1 MASTDPSSTL
11 MSWRCLAWLKGL
23 HADTT
28 AERRLWILK
37 GSMLLLVLFSVLFA
51 GLYQPEY
58 DHRIHLAAAA
68 IYLLLFGVL
77 QVGASYVLV
86 AHLSFLVS
94 IGHIVAVAVATGG
107 INSTAM
113 VWMTVVIL
121 PAILLLNR
129 RAAVIWGGF
138 SLGVNLLMLDLTQR
152 GVVGSLTLMNNE
164 VLTWALLHKTLVV
177 CLAMGVVSLA
187 DNLRRQQSIEID
199 QSNQALEQTHT
210 ALRQAQA
217 HKEEFM
223 AAVGHELRTPMNA
236 ILGLNGLLRAE
247 LAERPEDAEVV
258 DHIRR
263 STEQLLQVVNDILD
277 FSQLQVGRLAL
288 HETTFPLV
296 EAVKDLLEQVR
307 PKAEAKSL
315 SLTLAL
321 KVDGIEGWWV
331 RGDRQRLEQ
340 VLRHLL
346 DNAIKFTQQGGI
358 ELRLGR
364 SDGQLRFEVE
374 DTGIGIPLDRQQ
386 QVFDRFE
393 FADLQTNRQYGGTGL
408 GLSIC
413 ERLISLQGGQI
424 GVLSEQGTGT
434 TFWFELP
441 WLPLALSPS
450 TGDAEEV
457 PCALDQSF
465 RLLLV
470 DDSPVNLMVVRL
482 MLNKLFSGVQIT
494 EAQSGAQ
501 ALELLKTQPFDL
513 VLMDMMM
520 PELDGMQATRILR
533 HDFPPPLCDLP
544 VLGLTAST
552 NPVDRE
558 SCLAAGMNEVL
569 HKPLD
574 KARLT
579 AVVCQTLALA
589 KGPGA

>member
-1 MASTDPSSTL
+1 
-11 MSWRCLAWLKGL
+11 MSLKDRSAFLIPRYFSPWIKGL
-23 HADTT
+23 QADTS

-37 GSMLLLVLFSVLFA
+37 GSVLLLVVCSLVFA
-51 GLYQPEY
+51 SLYQPEY
-58 DHRIHLAAAA
+58 DHRIHLGAAAM
-68 IYLLLFGVL
+68 YLLLFGVL
-77 QVGASYVLV
+77 HMGVSFVV
-86 AHLSFLVS
+86 VTHLSFLVS
-94 IGHIVAVAVATGG
+94 ICHIVAVAVSTGG
-107 INSTAM
+107 INSTVM
-113 VWMTVVIL
+113 VWMTVVSL
-121 PAILLLNR
+121 PAILLLKR
-129 RAAVIWGGF
+129 RVAVIWGGL

-152 GVVGSLTLMNNE
+152 GLVSSLTLMSDD
-164 VLTWALLHKTLVV
+164 VLVWSLVHKSLVV

-187 DNLRRQQSIEID
+187 DNLRQQQTIEID
-199 QSNQALEQTHT
+199 QSNQALEQTHA
-210 ALRQAQA
+210 ALKQAQA

-223 AAVGHELRTPMNA
+223 ASVGHELRTPMNA

-247 LAERPEDAEVV
+247 LAARPEDAEVV

-288 HETTFPLV
+288 NETTFPLV
-296 EAVKDLLEQVR
+296 DALQDLVEQWR
-307 PKAEAKSL
+307 PQAEAKSL
-315 SLTLAL
+315 SLVL
-321 KVDGIEGWWV
+321 KVQGIDQEWV

-346 DNAIKFTQQGGI
+346 DNAVKFTRQGGI
-358 ELRLGR
+358 ELRLSRAYGR
-364 SDGQLRFEVE
+364 LRVEVE
-374 DTGIGIPLDRQQ
+374 DTGIGIPPDRQQ

-424 GVLSEQGTGT
+424 GVRSALGEGT

-441 WLPLALSPS
+441 WQPLTSPPPEARV
-450 TGDAEEV
+450 GAES
-457 PCALDQSF
+457 DIQGTTF

-482 MLNKLFSGVQIT
+482 MLEKLFSGVDIT
-494 EAQSGAQ
+494 EARSGAQ
-501 ALELLKTQPFDL
+501 ALALLKTHPFDL

-520 PELDGMQATRILR
+520 PDMDGLQATRMLR
-533 HDFPPPLCDLP
+533 QEFPEPLCRLP
-544 VLGLTAST
+544 VLGLTASI

-558 SCLAAGMNEVL
+558 RCLAAGMNEVL

-574 KARLT
+574 KTRL
-579 AVVCQTLALA
+579 AVVVGQTLAWA
-589 KGPGA
+589 KGPAP